1 MSFVIEVQ
9 SDKSA
14 GLLKITFSE
23 KVTARDAEQMMS
35 KAFAALDDLQP
46 GFRLL
51 ADLSTLESMD
61 VACAP
66 FIGKVMDRCNDR
78 GIKKVIRV
86 IPDPSKDIGLKIM
99 SAFHYD
105 RHVRILTFDSLAE
118 AQEALRRDSAG
129 DRAPAHKQ

>member
-1 MSFVIEVQ
+1 MIEVH
-9 SDKSA
+9 SDKAA
-14 GLLKITFSE
+14 GILQIAFSE
-23 KVTARDAEQMMS
+23 KVTPQEAEEWMHR
-35 KAFAALDDLQP
+35 AFAALDDMQP

-66 FIGKVMDRCNDR
+66 FIAKVMDRRNDR

-86 IPDPSKDIGLKIM
+86 IPNPSKDIGLKIM

-105 RHVRILTFDSLAE
+105 RHVRILTFDKLAE
-118 AQEALRRDSAG
+118 GEAALRQDSPG
-129 DRAPAHKQ
+129 DGAVDA

>member
-1 MSFVIEVQ
+1 
-9 SDKSA
+9 
-14 GLLKITFSE
+14 
-23 KVTARDAEQMMS
+23 MS
-35 KAFAALDDLQP
+35 KAFVALDDMQP

-86 IPDPSKDIGLKIM
+86 IPDPRKDIGLSIM
-99 SAFHYD
+99 SLFHYD
-105 RHVRILTFDSLAE
+105 RNVRILTVNNLAE
-118 AQEALRRDSAG
+118 AEEALRQDSPG
-129 DRAPAHKQ
+129 DKAVRASAE